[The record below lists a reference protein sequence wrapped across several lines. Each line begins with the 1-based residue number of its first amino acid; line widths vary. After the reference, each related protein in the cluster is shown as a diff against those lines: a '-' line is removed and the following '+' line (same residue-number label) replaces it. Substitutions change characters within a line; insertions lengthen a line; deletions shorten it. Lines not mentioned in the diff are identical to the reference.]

1 MINNPLFFKII
12 NSKED
17 IIKILYKIER
27 YHKTYPIYV
36 LYLNHYLHFNKK
48 FTKFNVDN
56 VKSHLQRIFK
66 LNNVSDDFVINII
79 NSIQI
84 ITINIYLDKEVDRY
98 IVLIKELCILEIL
111 KKDQNIYKEAY
122 DVISNPK
129 HFIRKY
135 SPIAKYIL
143 KYGSYMK
150 LNKDIESYPDFKKL
164 SVNPLIPLV
173 FGFYPKADQ
182 SSFALYYYNSTL
194 DSIMVDS
201 IITDEYGNKILLYPE
216 YITNTKFYS
225 FIEFL
230 E

>member
-1 MINNPLFFKII
+1 MMNNGLFFKII

-17 IIKILYKIER
+17 IIKILHKIER
-27 YHKTYPIYV
+27 YHKTYLIYV
-36 LYLNHYLHFNKK
+36 LYLNHYLHSNKK
-48 FTKFNVDN
+48 FTKFNINN
-56 VKSHLQRIFK
+56 VKLHLQRIFK
-66 LNNVSDDFVINII
+66 LNNVSNDFAINII
-79 NSIQI
+79 NLIQI

-98 IVLIKELCILEIL
+98 IALIKEICILEIL

-122 DVISNPK
+122 YAISDPK

-164 SVNPLIPLV
+164 SVNSLILLV
-173 FGFYPKADQ
+173 FGFYPKADK
-182 SSFALYYYNSTL
+182 SSFALYYNNSTL

-201 IITDEYGNKILLYPE
+201 IVTDEYGNKILFYPE
-216 YITNTKFYS
+216 YITNTRFYS